1 MMHRMPDGS
10 MMKGAT
16 HPKPLARLMNSPA
29 SPMTAAGAAMM
40 MAAPSVSKYMMEAG
54 EKKMTA
60 KQMEKDAQ
68 KARLSKLKA

>member
-1 MMHRMPDGS
+1 MHRMPDGS

-16 HPKPLARLMNSPA
+16 HPLARLMNSPA